1 MREKTKAAL
10 SVFGKTFL
18 FSLIFLPLYIA
29 LIVLNG
35 ARYNGLEQDIE
46 NWGNDTFVRYT
57 AQCTDVYYES
67 GWRLK
72 SSIENSHLNG
82 QGWHLLLDNG
92 RGYYIPKVWEDEMPL
107 CNDES
112 LFALAGKTVTV
123 MCLPERAVPNLNLIV
138 SMEVDGT
145 VYVEE
150 ADAYAYI
157 VQQKEALRTTIPFV
171 LIMQGVIMLLILPVA
186 VIEQYFALK
195 KARKKQRKLEHMQR
209 LKEAGLLHP
218 KNQRRR
224 GTKGKD
230 NA

>member
-1 MREKTKAAL
+1 
-10 SVFGKTFL
+10 
-18 FSLIFLPLYIA
+18 
-29 LIVLNG
+29 
-35 ARYNGLEQDIE
+35 
-46 NWGNDTFVRYT
+46 
-57 AQCTDVYYES
+57 
-67 GWRLK
+67 
-72 SSIENSHLNG
+72 
-82 QGWHLLLDNG
+82 
-92 RGYYIPKVWEDEMPL
+92 MPL
-107 CNDES
+107 CNEES
-112 LFALAGKTVTV
+112 LFALEGKTVTV
-123 MCLPERAVPNLNLIV
+123 MCLPDRAVPNLNLIV

-209 LKEAGLLHP
+209 LKEADLLHP

-224 GTKGKD
+224 GPKEKD
-230 NA
+230 KA